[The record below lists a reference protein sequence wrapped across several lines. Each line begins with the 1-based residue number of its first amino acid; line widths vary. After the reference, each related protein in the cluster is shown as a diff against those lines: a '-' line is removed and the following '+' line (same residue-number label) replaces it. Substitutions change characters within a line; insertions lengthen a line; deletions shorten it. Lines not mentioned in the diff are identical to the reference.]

1 MVNNSTNI
9 NKQLTEHK
17 KNTTY
22 VEIYVSAWDGHTNVM
37 LLKRLIW
44 STLLLYC
51 PCLYCF
57 SSQSVNYEYLLTLL
71 LYCPCLYCFSCQS
84 VNYEYSLT
92 LLLYCPC
99 LYCFSSQSVNYEYA
113 LTVLLY
119 CPRVMVPF
127 VFVIVC
133 AHFNWKPFYSLSF
146 VYIRIVVGDP
156 IIRGRKEFHK
166 PA

>member
-22 VEIYVSAWDGHTNVM
+22 VEIYVSAWDGHTNVV

-44 STLLLYC
+44 S
-51 PCLYCF
+51 
-57 SSQSVNYEYLLTLL
+57 TLL

-99 LYCFSSQSVNYEYA
+99 LYCFSSQSVNYEYS

-133 AHFNWKPFYSLSF
+133 AHFNWKPFYRVFFIFCLYTYCRWISNYQREER
-146 VYIRIVVGDP
+146 VP
-156 IIRGRKEFHK
+156 
-166 PA
+166 